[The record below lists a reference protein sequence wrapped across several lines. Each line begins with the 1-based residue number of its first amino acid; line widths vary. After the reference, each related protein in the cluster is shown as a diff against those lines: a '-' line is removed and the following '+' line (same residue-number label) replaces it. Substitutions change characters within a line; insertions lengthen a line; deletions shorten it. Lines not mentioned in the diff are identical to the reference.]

1 MFTNLLTQAQV
12 VNNSFLKRYIKTFN
26 WDQILSNLSKKIV
39 MIIFI
44 TILFW
49 VFKRVGLFFINRLF
63 RKHQQKTSEEFSLR
77 RISTLHTLSINTLNY
92 GLVIFW
98 IYSVLSMIGI
108 PIGTLVTGA
117 GIFSLAIGLGAQGF
131 VSDII
136 SGFFILFEHQLNV
149 GDYVKIGDIEGTVRA
164 IGLRTTQINSVDGT
178 LNYIPN
184 RNITVI
190 SNFSRNNM
198 IAIIQIK
205 INPDTPIKKSL
216 NVIEKVNQLHAANNS
231 DIIGKP
237 DVRGTVTL
245 PDGSVAIQIYIT
257 TKNGAQ
263 WAIQRQYLGYYLE
276 ALTKNGIKLP
286 KSPLVMPNT
295 SNN

>member
-1 MFTNLLTQAQV
+1 
-12 VNNSFLKRYIKTFN
+12 
-26 WDQILSNLSKKIV
+26 
-39 MIIFI
+39 
-44 TILFW
+44 
-49 VFKRVGLFFINRLF
+49 
-63 RKHQQKTSEEFSLR
+63 
-77 RISTLHTLSINTLNY
+77 
-92 GLVIFW
+92 
-98 IYSVLSMIGI
+98 MIGI